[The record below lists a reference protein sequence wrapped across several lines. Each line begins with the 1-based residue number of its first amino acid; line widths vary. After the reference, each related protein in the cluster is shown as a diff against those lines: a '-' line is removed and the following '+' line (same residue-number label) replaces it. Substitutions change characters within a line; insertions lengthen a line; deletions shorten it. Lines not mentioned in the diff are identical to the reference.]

1 MTFQEKQKFIQWWLW
16 LIIFTLTVIS
26 FMPKENNS
34 FNYVYILFGCLI
46 PIFFYLMELRIKVD
60 NIGIHYQFYPF
71 HIKYNTFFYNEI
83 TKIEAVMYKPILE
96 YGGWGI
102 KQGFKGKAYNVHG
115 KYGVK
120 IYLKSGKNVLFGSQ
134 KHIDFAVFANNE
146 LKNHLIVN
154 KK

>member
-1 MTFQEKQKFIQWWLW
+1 
-16 LIIFTLTVIS
+16 
-26 FMPKENNS
+26 
-34 FNYVYILFGCLI
+34 
-46 PIFFYLMELRIKVD
+46 MELRIKVD

-120 IYLKSGKNVLFGSQ
+120 IYLNSGKNVLIGSQ

-146 LKNHLIVN
+146 LKII
-154 KK
+154 